1 MPKTWLG
8 CVHGVRAYGAAVQ
21 RQRCKGAESRRGR
34 AEVQRGGGEGVN
46 GGAERAGEGAE
57 GAQRACLEARNAL
70 TMSCNPAKLLP
81 ILKTRKTRTCRRGAG
96 GVQEEWVQVRMGA

>member
-1 MPKTWLG
+1 MPTRKPRMPKTWLG
-8 CVHGVRAYGAAVQ
+8 CVHGVRAYGGAVQ
-21 RQRCKGAESRRGR
+21 RQRCKGAESRRGGV
-34 AEVQRGGGEGVN
+34 EVQRGG
-46 GGAERAGEGAE
+46 GAE